1 MHSMPQNEFK
11 GPENHSPKKAKP
23 IFICTRKFNK
33 KSPFKEL
40 NESPLKKRKQQ
51 MDEDTHQLEEE
62 SPMLKPYLQKSKSK
76 KSTFSPNKDEIE
88 RENKRES
95 KIEEKQV
102 EKSDK
107 IKKARISLIIPPE
120 DKIESVQFQGLFDKI
135 KLRQSGI
142 LSFNFN
148 EES

>member
-1 MHSMPQNEFK
+1 
-11 GPENHSPKKAKP
+11 
-23 IFICTRKFNK
+23 
-33 KSPFKEL
+33 
-40 NESPLKKRKQQ
+40 

-135 KLRQSGI
+135 KLR
-142 LSFNFN
+142 
-148 EES
+148 